1 MRAGETKVDCKDAA
15 DETSTAVDRRIANG
29 PRTGLAKAKK
39 TLSWIAGLPSPI
51 PSSPRP
57 ANIMDPIVTNMYTET
72 IVMTVSTAARP
83 GVELA
88 SSASSLTVSDTS
100 QPQ

>member
-1 MRAGETKVDCKDAA
+1 
-15 DETSTAVDRRIANG
+15 
-29 PRTGLAKAKK
+29 
-39 TLSWIAGLPSPI
+39 
-51 PSSPRP
+51 
-57 ANIMDPIVTNMYTET
+57 MDPIVTNMYTET
-72 IVMTVSTAARP
+72 MVMTVSTAARP